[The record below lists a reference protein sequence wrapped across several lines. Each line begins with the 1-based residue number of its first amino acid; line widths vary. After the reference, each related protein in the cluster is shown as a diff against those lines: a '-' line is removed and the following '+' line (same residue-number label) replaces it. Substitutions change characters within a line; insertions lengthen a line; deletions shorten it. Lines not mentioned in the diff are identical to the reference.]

1 MPGAG
6 SIHILKARIRRSFR
20 GWSGAAIGAL
30 VIGLWAAPALGGAWT
45 VPASHFW
52 GKVSYFRQTSSEW
65 YIDSPEPRVIRTAS
79 GVELTQLP
87 AGTRRPYRFGG
98 EYRSQAV
105 FAEGFYG
112 VTDWLNVGVQV
123 PWFDQVYQD
132 TTRAE
137 PPRDAG
143 ISDLRV
149 FTKVRA
155 LTSPAVL
162 TFKLGFKIPTGDFK
176 NQDGLIPVGE
186 GQWDFD
192 FLVQAG
198 RSFWPLPA
206 YANLEA
212 GYRLRMENEDVRRDP
227 GDEWL
232 VNAEAG
238 WSPGPRLT
246 LALKLELLHGQAG
259 RSFGFENP
267 SLKKRI
273 VYLAPTVGWT
283 LFGRTAAELALR
295 RTLAGRNFPA
305 GHQLSLGLST
315 QGGL

>member
-6 SIHILKARIRRSFR
+6 QDQAAEARIQRPAPTRR
-20 GWSGAAIGAL
+20 AGAL
-30 VIGLWAAPALGGAWT
+30 GALAIGLWAAPAHGGAWT

-52 GKVSYFRQTSSEW
+52 GKVSYFRQTASEW
-65 YIDSPEPRVIRTAS
+65 YIDSAEPRVIRTAA
-79 GVELTQLP
+79 GVELTEIP

-112 VTDWLNVGVQV
+112 VTDWLNLGLQV
-123 PWFDQVYQD
+123 PWFDQAYRD
-132 TTRAE
+132 STRAE
-137 PPRDAG
+137 PPSDAG

-155 LTSPAVL
+155 LRSPAVL
-162 TFKLGFKIPTGDFK
+162 TLKLGLKIPTGDFK
-176 NQDGLIPVGE
+176 NQDGLVPVGE

-198 RSFWPLPA
+198 RSLWPLPA

-238 WSPGPRLT
+238 WSPRPGLM
-246 LALKLELLHGQAG
+246 LALKLEVLHGQAG

-305 GHQLSLGLST
+305 GHQLTLGLST